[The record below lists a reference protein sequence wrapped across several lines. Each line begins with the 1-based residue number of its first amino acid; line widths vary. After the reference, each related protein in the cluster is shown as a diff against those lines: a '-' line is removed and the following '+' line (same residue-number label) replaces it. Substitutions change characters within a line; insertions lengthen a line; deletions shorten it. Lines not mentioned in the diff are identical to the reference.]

1 MQRRT
6 FLALSAAVCAA
17 ALAPAAFAQGA
28 YPTRPIRLVVPFPPG
43 GPTDLYARQYANRL
57 GALLGQN
64 VVVENKAG
72 ASGAIGAVEVMR
84 AAPDGYTLLFGTA
97 STHALY
103 NLIAEKPRYDAL
115 KDFAPVAILGGAPI
129 VMVSTP
135 SMPGTLAGALDLARV
150 NPGRLSYASPG
161 QGTMMHLFAERLKKE
176 AGNVDIKHIPF
187 KGTGQARPALL
198 GGQVELMT
206 DTLGASLP
214 DHRAGK
220 ARILA
225 IAAAKRSDAAKDV
238 PTVDEAIGTQGFE
251 AVLWNAVFAPA
262 GTPAPVLE
270 TLSAATAK
278 ALADPALRDS
288 LDKLGITPEIGS
300 TPATAGGYIRAEM
313 ARWKPVI
320 DALGVKLTD

>member
-1 MQRRT
+1 MQRRA
-6 FLALSAAVCAA
+6 FLELFGAACAVALT
-17 ALAPAAFAQGA
+17 PAARAQSQ
-28 YPTRPIRLVVPFPPG
+28 YPARPIRLVVPFPPG

-57 GALLGQN
+57 GAILGQN

-103 NLIAEKPRYDAL
+103 NLIAEKPQYDAL
-115 KDFAPVAILGGAPI
+115 RDFAPIAILGGAPI
-129 VMVSTP
+129 VMVATP
-135 SMPGTLAGALDLARV
+135 AMPPTLAGSLDLARV

-225 IAAAKRSDAAKDV
+225 IAAAKRSDAAADV
-238 PTVDEAIGTQGFE
+238 PTVDEALGTSGFE

-262 GTPAPVLE
+262 GTPAPVLQ
-270 TLSAATAK
+270 TISAATAK
-278 ALADPALRDS
+278 ALADPTLRES
-288 LDKLGITPEIGS
+288 LAKLGITPEIGS
-300 TPATAGGYIRAEM
+300 TPATAGAYIRAEM

>member
-6 FLALSAAVCAA
+6 FLALSAAACAA
-17 ALAPAAFAQGA
+17 ALGPAAFAQGA
-28 YPTRPIRLVVPFPPG
+28 YPTRPVRLVVPFPPG

-64 VVVENKAG
+64 VVVENRAG

-135 SMPGTLAGALDLARV
+135 SMPPTLAGALDLARV

-270 TLSAATAK
+270 TLSAATVK

-300 TPATAGGYIRAEM
+300 TPATASGYIRAEM

>member
-6 FLALSAAVCAA
+6 FLALSVAACAV
-17 ALAPAAFAQGA
+17 ALAPAAVAQGA

-64 VVVENKAG
+64 VVVENRAG

-84 AAPDGYTLLFGTA
+84 ATPDGYTLLFGTA

-103 NLIAEKPRYDAL
+103 NLFAEKPRYDAL
-115 KDFAPVAILGGAPI
+115 KDFAPIAILGGAPI

-135 SMPGTLAGALDLARV
+135 AMPPTLAGALDLARA

-238 PTVDEAIGTQGFE
+238 PTVDEAIGISGFE

-278 ALADPALRDS
+278 ALADPTLRES
-288 LDKLGITPEIGS
+288 LDRLGITPEIGS

-320 DALGVKLTD
+320 ESLGVKLTD

>member
-1 MQRRT
+1 MKRRM
-6 FLALSAAVCAA
+6 LLLLSAAVCAA
-17 ALAPAAFAQGA
+17 AMLPSAFAQSA
-28 YPTRPIRLVVPFPPG
+28 FPTRPIRLVVPFPPG
-43 GPTDLYARQYANRL
+43 GPTDIYARQYASRL
-57 GALLGQN
+57 GTILGQN

-72 ASGAIGAVEVMR
+72 ASGAIGSVEVMR

-103 NLIAEKPRYDAL
+103 NLIAEKPQYDSL

-129 VMVSTP
+129 VLVANP
-135 SMPGTLAGALDLARV
+135 AMPPTLKGTVEQARAH
-150 NPGRLSYASPG
+150 PGKYSYASPG

-176 AGNVDIKHIPF
+176 AGNLDIKHIPY

-220 ARILA
+220 AKILA
-225 IAAAKRSDAAKDV
+225 IAAAKRSDAAADV
-238 PTVDEAIGTQGFE
+238 PTVDEALGTKGFE

-262 GTPAPVLE
+262 GTPTAVLE

-278 ALADPALRDS
+278 ALADPSLREQ

-300 TPATAGGYIRAEM
+300 NPATAANYIGAEM
-313 ARWKPVI
+313 GRWKPVI
-320 DALGVKLTD
+320 EALGVKLTD